1 MLTARKGTLMRV
13 AHRVGRRGCFLLFLA
28 LLDLLLAYSMT
39 PAATVAKLP
48 TYAYLSQ
55 YLPLQ
60 AWAGIWAGV
69 GIICGIQ
76 AFARRDHAAFT
87 VAVALKLVWATLYI
101 AAWMEADVPR
111 GWVGAVLFY
120 ALGGVTA
127 IIASWPESRSL
138 MLAALA
144 AEHAARERA
153 EREERGDHP

>member
-1 MLTARKGTLMRV
+1 MRTAHGVSLMRI
-13 AHRVGRRGCFLLFLA
+13 AHRIGRRGCFLLFLA

-39 PAATVAKLP
+39 PVATVAKLP
-48 TYAYLSQ
+48 TYAYLAQ
-55 YLPLQ
+55 YLPLR

-69 GIICGIQ
+69 GVICGIQ

-127 IIASWPESRSL
+127 IIASWPETRSL
-138 MLAALA
+138 MLAAIA
-144 AEHAARERA
+144 AEQAARERD
-153 EREERGDHP
+153 ERDGEQ